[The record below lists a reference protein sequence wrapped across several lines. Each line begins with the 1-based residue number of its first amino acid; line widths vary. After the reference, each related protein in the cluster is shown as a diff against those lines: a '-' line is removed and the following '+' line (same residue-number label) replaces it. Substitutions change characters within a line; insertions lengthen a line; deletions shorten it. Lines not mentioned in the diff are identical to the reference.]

1 MLLIRLFFFT
11 SYCLLMLILYLT
23 LHLLD
28 PRLLF
33 LRVPLL
39 DTHILGFFGDVK
51 ECQCIITILLYLEK
65 ANDAKCYLENQ
76 FSAQELFSLFRKKWC
91 SHFDFPVWK
100 YIKLKAPLKLAG
112 TMALLH
118 LIIQFLQD
126 LEN

>member
-1 MLLIRLFFFT
+1 
-11 SYCLLMLILYLT
+11 MLILYLT

-65 ANDAKCYLENQ
+65 GNDAKCYLENQ
-76 FSAQELFSLFRKKWC
+76 ISAQELSLSLGKSGVPVF
-91 SHFDFPVWK
+91 VWK
-100 YIKLKAPLKLAG
+100 YKKLKAPLKLTG

-118 LIIQFLQD
+118 LIIQFLQE
-126 LEN
+126 LES